1 MFPYSI
7 IQKISSPPR
16 LFNPVLNELVVA
28 FRLLD
33 DVKIVLAPAGV
44 NVRVAVILFFL
55 SFVMGFQRSCRVA
68 FVLLKPQ
75 NCVLCQILSGLLLR
89 TIWGLFPPQF
99 VRIPAA
105 FPVAGV
111 LLLSV
116 YPLGTGFTVFRPV
129 GTWNERRAADGAPL
143 HPVLA
148 VDFRFQWLVH

>member
-68 FVLLKPQ
+68 FV
-75 NCVLCQILSGLLLR
+75 ILPS
-89 TIWGLFPPQF
+89 
-99 VRIPAA
+99 
-105 FPVAGV
+105 
-111 LLLSV
+111 
-116 YPLGTGFTVFRPV
+116 
-129 GTWNERRAADGAPL
+129 
-143 HPVLA
+143 
-148 VDFRFQWLVH
+148 RFS